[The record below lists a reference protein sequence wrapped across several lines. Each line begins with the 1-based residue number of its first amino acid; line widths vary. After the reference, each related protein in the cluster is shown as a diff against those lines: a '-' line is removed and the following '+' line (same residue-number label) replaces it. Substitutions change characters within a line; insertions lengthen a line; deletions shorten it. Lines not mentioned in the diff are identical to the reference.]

1 MTFDREHGRTLL
13 VYCASLVGEAIDDET
28 VEKVLDGYEATVHE
42 RLVEVPVIVPGNQ
55 NQLKVQCGRTMIG
68 SGDDTY
74 DPVCELRDDHE
85 GPCRSSAAIDQHRL
99 YPGCH
104 VYGAPDDGV
113 RYCQRCGICENSGI
127 ACSGVRGVP
136 GAQPKA
142 RHTDPQTAKAAAQ
155 RQTTRRL
162 SQPRRLLVEM
172 SNQWWAPKTAEQL
185 AEATGMPINSASTR
199 MSELVKAGLVEE
211 RGTRR
216 TRNGAPAVTY
226 AITSD
231 GIAAAQSLEGV
242 ADDG

>member
-1 MTFDREHGRTLL
+1 MSFDREHGRTLL
-13 VYCASLVGEAIDDET
+13 VYCASLVGEAIDDDT
-28 VEKVLDGYEATVHE
+28 VEKVLDGYEAE
-42 RLVEVPVIVPGNQ
+42 IAVPAPPRP
-55 NQLKVQCGRTMIG
+55 CGRTMIG

-74 DPVCELRDDHE
+74 DPVCELRDGHD
-85 GPCRSSAAIDQHRL
+85 GPCRSTAALDQHRL
-99 YPGCH
+99 DMRYDSPFGVH
-104 VYGAPDDGV
+104 RYGPLDDGI
-113 RYCQRCGICENSGI
+113 RYCERCGYAESSGI

-136 GAQPKA
+136 GHNPKA

-199 MSELVKAGLVEE
+199 MSELLKSGLVEE